1 MPRRTDADRAL
12 NLRVLAEMEPA
23 RGGEV
28 LPLPRSKNARAL
40 LAYLVISGQRRA
52 I

>member
-12 NLRVLAEMEPA
+12 ILRVLGEMELA

-28 LPLPRSKNARAL
+28 LPLPPSKKSRTL
-40 LAYLVISGQRRA
+40 LAYLVISGQRRT